1 MAEKNKLIP
10 FSEELEAAIEAD
22 AARCRRPFVRQVE
35 AVLLTYYGL
44 EDVGLNNDRLE
55 ILGKADTRTKLE
67 RPLLE
72 IGEKKEKP
80 KKKKVA

>member
-10 FSEELEAAIEAD
+10 FSEELEAIIEAD

-55 ILGKADTRTKLE
+55 ILGADTQTELE

-72 IGEKKEKP
+72 VGEKKAKP
-80 KKKKVA
+80 KKKKIA